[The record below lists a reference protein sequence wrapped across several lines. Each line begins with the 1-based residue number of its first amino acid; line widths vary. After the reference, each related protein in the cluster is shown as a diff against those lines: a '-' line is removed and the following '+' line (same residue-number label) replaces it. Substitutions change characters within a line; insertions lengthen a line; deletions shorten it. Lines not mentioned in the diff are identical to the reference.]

1 MELGYQYL
9 EYDNIDLTTVNFA
22 YRYNSKTGK
31 FEVVNDGSK
40 YTISEMSWALVED
53 NANLYEFHLVD
64 VIEVEV
70 VTDPV
75 TKEVQFNEKPIPEDR

>member
-1 MELGYQYL
+1 MNNTFSRSKSLAETLSDLNLPMELGYQYL

-22 YRYNSKTGK
+22 YRYNSKSGK

-40 YTISEMSWALVED
+40 YTISELSWAIVED

-64 VIEVEV
+64 VM
-70 VTDPV
+70 
-75 TKEVQFNEKPIPEDR
+75 